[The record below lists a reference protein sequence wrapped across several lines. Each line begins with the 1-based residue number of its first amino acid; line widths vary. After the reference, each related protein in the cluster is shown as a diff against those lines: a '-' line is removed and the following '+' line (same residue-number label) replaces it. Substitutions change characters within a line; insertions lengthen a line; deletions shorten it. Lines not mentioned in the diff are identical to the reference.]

1 MTKLA
6 HHDVDY
12 LISEFDA
19 NADRFYHS
27 TVESDKEWSSL
38 TLYGIDE
45 ETSKTKTTLENSA
58 STDWTPASLLFP
70 KTVAFLKDLDFKYKF
85 IILQKLDPTGKVE
98 MHTDTSDGY
107 DRYFLYIQSP
117 VGFEFEIDGDI
128 KKPSNGDL
136 VVIDP
141 SLPHRAINNSTLPRY
156 QVMFY
161 GDKLVDK

>member
-1 MTKLA
+1 
-6 HHDVDY
+6 
-12 LISEFDA
+12 
-19 NADRFYHS
+19 
-27 TVESDKEWSSL
+27 
-38 TLYGIDE
+38 
-45 ETSKTKTTLENSA
+45 
-58 STDWTPASLLFP
+58 
-70 KTVAFLKDLDFKYKF
+70 
-85 IILQKLDPTGKVE
+85 